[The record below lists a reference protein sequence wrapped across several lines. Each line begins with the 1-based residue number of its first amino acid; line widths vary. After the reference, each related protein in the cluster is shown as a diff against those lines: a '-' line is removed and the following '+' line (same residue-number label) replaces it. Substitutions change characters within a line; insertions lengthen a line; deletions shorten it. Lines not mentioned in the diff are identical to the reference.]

1 MAVDPGPVCGAGG
14 CWLSFP
20 CIKTDRRTQA
30 LIQLIFPLSLQS
42 GALDYG
48 IVCFLY
54 SVNHLG
60 KCALGFTQRS
70 VS

>member
-1 MAVDPGPVCGAGG
+1 MEEKARQWTQDLSVAAGG

-20 CIKTDRRTQA
+20 CIKTDRRMQA

-48 IVCFLY
+48 IVRFLY
-54 SVNHLG
+54 LV
-60 KCALGFTQRS
+60 FYDF
-70 VS
+70 